1 MPRAAEIDLSPAEW
15 ASLALLAE
23 RPAHGFAVARAL
35 APEGE
40 VGRVWSCSRP
50 LVYRALERL
59 GDLSL
64 VEERGSEPSD
74 AGPRRTVLGA
84 TRAGR
89 RELERWLAEPAAHV
103 RELRSSLMLKLLFL
117 SRRGA
122 DPSGLLERQ
131 RSMLAALV
139 SGLEEAAGGP
149 RDSTTCST
157 SGGSS
162 RLAPP
167 CGSSMTC
174 SAQRHEPR
182 RRCLECRVHVVAAL
196 ERELFRPSAP
206 SARR

>member
-1 MPRAAEIDLSPAEW
+1 MPGAAEIDLSPADW

-35 APEGE
+35 APGGE

-74 AGPRRTVLGA
+74 AGPRRTVLGP

-89 RELERWLAEPAAHV
+89 RELERWLAEPAGHV

-117 SRRGA
+117 SRRGV
-122 DPSGLLERQ
+122 DPSALLERQ
-131 RSMLAALV
+131 RSVLTGLV
-139 SGLEEAAGGP
+139 AGLEEA
-149 RDSTTCST
+149 
-157 SGGSS
+157 SGGAEGFDRVLYLW
-162 RLAPP
+162 RLE
-167 CGSSMTC
+167 
-174 SAQRHEPR
+174 SAR
-182 RRCLECRVHVVAAL
+182 AAL
-196 ERELFRPSAP
+196 RFVEDPLSSEGRAASPSP
-206 SARR
+206 

>member
-23 RPAHGFAVARAL
+23 QPAHGFAVARAL

-64 VEERGSEPSD
+64 VNERGSEPSD
-74 AGPRRTVLGA
+74 AGPPRTVLGA

-122 DPSGLLERQ
+122 DASELLGRQ
-131 RSMLAALV
+131 RSVLAAV
-139 SGLEEAAGGP
+139 VAGLEEAAGGAEDFD
-149 RDSTTCST
+149 RVLYLW
-157 SGGSS
+157 
-162 RLAPP
+162 RLE
-167 CGSSMTC
+167 
-174 SAQRHEPR
+174 SAR
-182 RRCLECRVHVVAAL
+182 AAL
-196 ERELFRPSAP
+196 RFVDDLLRSAARDGLPSP
-206 SARR
+206 

>member
-1 MPRAAEIDLSPAEW
+1 VPRAAEIDLSPAEW

-23 RPAHGFAVARAL
+23 QPAHGFAVARAL

-59 GDLSL
+59 GGLSL
-64 VEERGSEPSD
+64 VEERGYEPSD

-89 RELERWLAEPAAHV
+89 RELERWLVEPAEHV

-131 RSMLAALV
+131 RSVLAALL
-139 SGLEEAAGGP
+139 SGLEEVADGAAGFD
-149 RDSTTCST
+149 RVLYLWRLEST
-157 SGGSS
+157 
-162 RLAPP
+162 R
-167 CGSSMTC
+167 
-174 SAQRHEPR
+174 
-182 RRCLECRVHVVAAL
+182 AAL
-196 ERELFRPSAP
+196 RFVDDLLSSAGRGESPSP
-206 SARR
+206 